1 MKALL
6 LAVLL
11 AFTPLPAL
19 AVDPDE
25 ILDDPVLE
33 ERARDISAELRCLVC
48 QNQSIDDSDAA
59 LARDL
64 RLIVRERLLA
74 GDSDAAVMQFVVDR
88 YGEYVRLNPV
98 LAPHTVL
105 LWVAA
110 PLLLLLGATVIFF
123 RTRRRPP
130 PENAPPLTE
139 AEQAALAAL
148 EAPAAPEERP
158 R

>member
-74 GDSDAAVMQFVVDR
+74 GDNDAAVMQFVVDR

-148 EAPAAPEERP
+148 EAPAAPEESP

>member
-123 RTRRRPP
+123 HTRRRPP

>member
-130 PENAPPLTE
+130 PENGPPLTE

-148 EAPAAPEERP
+148 EAPAAPEESP

>member
-148 EAPAAPEERP
+148 EAPAAPEESP